1 MQWLFQSH
9 AFIVLLPLMK
19 FLRLLRPI
27 VALAFV
33 PALFGLSGCSSPPRV
48 PFYSND
54 SFGSDSPYQKHV
66 PDDAATACSA
76 AERTLLGD
84 GYIIEGNSSK
94 GSFKGR
100 KAYRIDGDR
109 SSFLEM
115 NIVCLS
121 DSTGSTI
128 YANGV
133 NSTYDLKKAS
143 NSASVGVS
151 VLGSVSLPI
160 GQTVDSMVKVANET
174 ITDRVFYQRFFE
186 SVEKN
191 LVSVRVENQSK
202 KPKEDELPTSVV
214 PVLPSMPTPVPPAEP
229 VPAAPA
235 VPASSPESA
244 PKPVPSGDLAT
255 TPATPEPAPVPS
267 ASPVPVVTPS
277 PVQESAETAPALLPS
292 IGSTSAPAS
301 SSGLVTT
308 PATPKPSPAP
318 GVSPAPVVTQTPTRE
333 STETVPA
340 PSSTSPASE
349 SESVAVPPLIPDTS
363 VQPST
368 TGTDAE
374 KTPAP

>member
-1 MQWLFQSH
+1 
-9 AFIVLLPLMK
+9 MK

-33 PALFGLSGCSSPPRV
+33 PALFGLSGCSSPPKV

-84 GYIIEGNSSK
+84 GYIIEGDSSK

-235 VPASSPESA
+235 VPASSPEPA

-277 PVQESAETAPALLPS
+277 PVQESAETAPAPLPA
-292 IGSTSAPAS
+292 IESTSTPAS
-301 SSGLVTT
+301 SGGPVTT
-308 PATPKPSPAP
+308 PATPEPTPAP
-318 GVSPAPVVTQTPTRE
+318 GASPAPVVTQTPTRE
-333 STETVPA
+333 STKTA
-340 PSSTSPASE
+340 PSSTSPVSE
-349 SESVAVPPLIPDTS
+349 SESVAVPPSIPDTS

-368 TGTDAE
+368 KGTDAE

>member
-1 MQWLFQSH
+1 
-9 AFIVLLPLMK
+9 MK
-19 FLRLLRPI
+19 FLRLLRPF

-33 PALFGLSGCSSPPRV
+33 PALFGLSGCSSAPQV

-66 PDDAATACSA
+66 PDDASTACSA

-84 GYIIEGNSSK
+84 GYIIEGDSSK

-100 KAYRIDGDR
+100 KAYRIDGNR

-121 DSTGSTI
+121 DSKGSTI

-143 NSASVGVS
+143 SSASVGVA

-191 LVSVRVENQSK
+191 LVSVRLEIQSK
-202 KPKEDELPTSVV
+202 KPKEDDLPMSVV
-214 PVLPSMPTPVPPAEP
+214 PVLPSVSTPAPPAEP
-229 VPAAPA
+229 VPAAPV
-235 VPASSPESA
+235 VPASSPEPA
-244 PKPVPSGDLAT
+244 PVPKPVPSSDLAT
-255 TPATPEPAPVPS
+255 TPAAPEPALVPS
-267 ASPVPVVTPS
+267 PSAASVVTPP
-277 PVQESAETAPALLPS
+277 PVQEAPAT
-292 IGSTSAPAS
+292 TSAPS
-301 SSGLVTT
+301 SAVVPAPAPESTSGSVTT
-308 PATPKPSPAP
+308 PTTPESTHAP
-318 GVSPAPVVTQTPTRE
+318 DVSPAPVVTQPPAHE
-333 STETVPA
+333 STETTPA
-340 PSSTSPASE
+340 SSSTSTSPASE
-349 SESVAVPPLIPDTS
+349 TVTVPPSVPDTS
-363 VQPST
+363 VLPST
-368 TGTDAE
+368 TGTDTE
-374 KTPAP
+374 KTPVP

>member
-1 MQWLFQSH
+1 
-9 AFIVLLPLMK
+9 MK
-19 FLRLLRPI
+19 LLRLFRPF

-33 PALFGLSGCSSPPRV
+33 PALIGLSGCSSTPQA
-48 PFYSND
+48 PFYSTD

-84 GYIIEGNSSK
+84 GYIIEGDSSK

-100 KAYRIDGDR
+100 KAYRIDGNR

-121 DSTGSTI
+121 DSAGSTI

-143 NSASVGVS
+143 SSASVGVA

-174 ITDRVFYQRFFE
+174 ITDRVFYQKFFE

-191 LVSVRVENQSK
+191 LVSMRVEIQSK
-202 KPKEDELPTSVV
+202 KPKEDELPASVLPALPSAPTPLPVAKPV
-214 PVLPSMPTPVPPAEP
+214 PVAPV
-229 VPAAPA
+229 
-235 VPASSPESA
+235 VPASM
-244 PKPVPSGDLAT
+244 PS
-255 TPATPEPAPVPS
+255 PEPAGSPVISPVAPESTSTPS
-267 ASPVPVVTPS
+267 ASSTPVEA
-277 PVQESAETAPALLPS
+277 QQPAH
-292 IGSTSAPAS
+292 
-301 SSGLVTT
+301 
-308 PATPKPSPAP
+308 
-318 GVSPAPVVTQTPTRE
+318 E
-333 STETVPA
+333 STETVATPTTTPA
-340 PSSTSPASE
+340 ASE
-349 SESVAVPPLIPDTS
+349 PVAVPPSIPESS

-368 TGTDAE
+368 PSTDAE
-374 KTPAP
+374 KTTAP

>member
-1 MQWLFQSH
+1 
-9 AFIVLLPLMK
+9 MK
-19 FLRLLRPI
+19 FLRLLRPF

-33 PALFGLSGCSSPPRV
+33 PVLFGLSGCSSQPKV
-48 PFYSND
+48 PFYSTD

-66 PDDAATACSA
+66 PDDASAACSA

-84 GYIIEGNSSK
+84 GYIIEGDSSK

-143 NSASVGVS
+143 SSASVGVA

-191 LVSVRVENQSK
+191 LVSVRLEIQSK
-202 KPKEDELPTSVV
+202 KPKEDDLPTSVV
-214 PVLPSMPTPVPPAEP
+214 PVLPSVSTPAPPAEP
-229 VPAAPA
+229 VPATPV
-235 VPASSPESA
+235 VPESSPA
-244 PKPVPSGDLAT
+244 PVPKPVPSGDPAT

-267 ASPVPVVTPS
+267 ASPASVVTPP
-277 PVQESAETAPALLPS
+277 PVQESPATTPAPPPADVPAPAPEPS
-292 IGSTSAPAS
+292 GGS
-301 SSGLVTT
+301 VTT
-308 PATPKPSPAP
+308 PATPESTLAPGTSPAP
-318 GVSPAPVVTQTPTRE
+318 DVTQPTAHE
-333 STETVPA
+333 STETAPA
-340 PSSTSPASE
+340 PSSTSTSPASE
-349 SESVAVPPLIPDTS
+349 SVAVPPSVPDTS
-363 VQPST
+363 VLPGT
-368 TGTDAE
+368 TGTDTE